1 MMWVLREA
9 LLAFVATIGFA
20 VLFNVP
26 RRSLWACGLVG
37 MAGHLVDAWVLH
49 AGASPAG
56 AAFAGAAAVGALG
69 ELFAYLLHLPAT
81 TFIVTGFIPLIPGVA
96 AAKAMIAFL
105 REDYQSGAASAV
117 RATLSSAAIAAGIG
131 SVGVVA
137 RGVRQWR
144 REA

>member
-1 MMWVLREA
+1 MIWLLQEA
-9 LLAFVATIGFA
+9 FLAFVATVGFA

-37 MAGHLVDAWVLH
+37 MAGYLVSGWSSR

-56 AAFAGAAAVGALG
+56 AAFAGAVVVGALG

-81 TFIVTGFIPLIPGVA
+81 TFIVTGFIPLIPGIP

-105 REDYQSGAASAV
+105 REDYQDGAASAV

-131 SVGVVA
+131 SAGVVA
-137 RGVRQWR
+137 RAVRQWR
-144 REA
+144 TRA